1 MPVARLGGSASVCD
15 RVWLMTTQRKT
26 VLATAALVAG
36 VGAAWLAARRDFE
49 PYQTADWPLALLVGW
64 SFVGSGLVAWSQ
76 QPRNRLGP
84 AMVFTGFAWFLTFLT
99 DAHVPWLFTVGTAL
113 QSVYLVG
120 FVFIV
125 LSFPTGRLRGRLDRA
140 LIWAAAALV
149 SVVEVVSLLF
159 SNSTAVL
166 CSGCPRNVFEISR
179 NDRLADGILQ
189 GQRISGALLA
199 LFTVALLVRRWRSA
213 NEPQRRGMAPVL
225 WAGSATI
232 AVLAVSIGND
242 AVGEP
247 LGQAAKWAL
256 DAVFASVPIAV
267 LVVLLQR
274 RLARGAVAGLV
285 VELGDRSRGSDLR
298 DALARALGDP
308 ALELAYWFE
317 AGDRYV
323 DADGRAVELPASD
336 ATRVATVVER
346 DGRPVAAL
354 LHDPVLVENLQ
365 LVESV
370 CAAAALTL
378 ENERLQAELRARLA
392 ELRASRARLVEAG
405 AAERRRIERDLHD
418 GAQQRLISIAMSLGL
433 VEARLPVDPG
443 SAAPIVREAREA
455 LGLALSELRELSQGI
470 YPSILS
476 ERGLAAA
483 LDELARGA
491 AVPVALDVR
500 LPGRLPAPVEAAAYF
515 VVSEALANAGKHSHA
530 SDARVTA
537 TVVGGVLTLEIADDG
552 IGGAG
557 GGSGTGLRG
566 LADRV
571 EALGGRFAIASPPGR
586 GTTIR
591 AEIPCV

>member
-1 MPVARLGGSASVCD
+1 MSARRQTL
-15 RVWLMTTQRKT
+15 
-26 VLATAALVAG
+26 LALAALAAG
-36 VGAAWLAARRDFE
+36 IGAAWLAVRRDFE

-64 SFVGSGLVAWSQ
+64 SFVGSGLAAWRQRS
-76 QPRNRLGP
+76 RNRLGA
-84 AMVFTGFAWFLTFLT
+84 AMVFTGFAWFATFLT
-99 DAHVPWLFTVGTAL
+99 DAHEPWLFTVGTAL
-113 QSVYLVG
+113 ESVYLAG

-125 LSFPTGRLRGRLDRA
+125 LSFPSGRLHRRLDRA
-140 LIWAAAALV
+140 LIWAAVALV
-149 SVVEVVSLLF
+149 SVVEIVSLLF
-159 SNSTAVL
+159 SDSGAVL
-166 CSGCPRNVFEISR
+166 CTSCPRNVFEVSR
-179 NDRLADGILQ
+179 NDGLANGILQ
-189 GQRISGALLA
+189 GQRITGALLA
-199 LFTVALLVRRWRSA
+199 LLTVALLVRRWRAAS
-213 NEPQRRGMAPVL
+213 EPQRRSVAPVL

-232 AVLAVSIGND
+232 AVLAVSIAND
-242 AVGEP
+242 AAGDP

-256 DAVFASVPIAV
+256 YAVFASVPIAV

-285 VELGDRSRGSDLR
+285 VELGERGRGSDLR

-308 ALELAYWFE
+308 SLELAYWFA

-323 DADGRAVELPASD
+323 DVEGRRIELPAAD

-346 DGRPVAAL
+346 AGQPVAAL
-354 LHDPVLVENLQ
+354 VHDPALVENLE

-405 AAERRRIERDLHD
+405 ATERRRIERDLHD

-433 VEARLPVDPG
+433 VEARLPEDPL

-455 LGLALSELRELSQGI
+455 LGLALAELRELSQGI

-483 LDELARGA
+483 LDELARSA
-491 AVPVALDVR
+491 ALPVTLDSR
-500 LPGRLPAPVEAAAYF
+500 LPSRLPSPVEAAAYF
-515 VVSEALANAGKHSHA
+515 VVSEALANAAKHSHG

-537 TVVGGVLTLEIADDG
+537 SVADQTLAVEVADDG

-557 GGSGTGLRG
+557 GGTGTGLRG

-571 EALGGRFAIASPPGR
+571 EALGGRFTITSPPGR

-591 AEIPCV
+591 AEIPCG